1 MNKFLLCTFLLCY
14 TGTAFAQTVSV
25 YTESEKVKSDKIT
38 VYATTLDGKKDEI
51 SGAWNKFLKELGKL
65 KQNSD
70 PMVLS
75 EATVNGV
82 AYPGKFIY
90 AGFKKKN
97 ETSGTVWIGIS
108 PTEWNDEKVRNLNED
123 LEKLV
128 KQFGVRFYREQV
140 QNEIDETQQALEA
153 VEKQKQRTLNQNK
166 DLTLKLSNNEQEKI
180 QLEKSIEN
188 NKLEN
193 AALKI
198 KLENNKKAQDSLLN
212 VGVQIQKVLEQ
223 QKEKQRKI
231 N

>member
-1 MNKFLLCTFLLCY
+1 MNKFFFSAALLCCSFI
-14 TGTAFAQTVSV
+14 ANAQTVNV

-38 VYATTLDGKKDEI
+38 VYATTLDGKKDDI
-51 SGAWNKFLKELGKL
+51 SSAWNKFLKDLGKL

-82 AYPGKFIY
+82 SYPDKSIY
-90 AGFKKKN
+90 AGFKKIN
-97 ETSGTVWIGIS
+97 ETSSSVWIGIN
-108 PTEWNDEKVRNLNED
+108 PTEWNDDKVRNLNDD

-128 KQFGVRFYREQV
+128 KQFGVRFYRDQV
-140 QNEIDETQQALEA
+140 QKQIDETQQAIEA
-153 VEKQKQRTLNQNK
+153 VEKQKQRALNQNK
-166 DLTLKLSNNEQEKI
+166 DLTTKLANNDQEKI
-180 QLEKSIEN
+180 QLEKSLEN